1 MWGKFPRRLR
11 RLYGKIAEVIWK
23 NSKPKAHIT
32 SAIFPYNLRN
42 HLGNF
47 FHIIPFFSDRVPY
60 DSVGRSCK
68 AFEIGN
74 VLWNRLEAG
83 KAFAS
88 LDSHF
93 IGYIYLLL
101 PISKRVNLFKKNS
114 LHLIKYFKA
123 NRNYVPQWNLTN
135 KLHDHMFMPSS
146 RNWLPQLPW

>member
-1 MWGKFPRRLR
+1 MADQNRNITYSVIHLALTIVENHKKRIVTFQKLDRLIK
-11 RLYGKIAEVIWK
+11 KIHTRER
-23 NSKPKAHIT
+23 PET
-32 SAIFPYNLRN
+32 
-42 HLGNF
+42 
-47 FHIIPFFSDRVPY
+47 Y
-60 DSVGRSCK
+60 DSVGQSCK

-123 NRNYVPQWNLTN
+123 NRNYVPPWNFTN
-135 KLHDHMFMPSS
+135 NLHDHMFMPSS

>member
-1 MWGKFPRRLR
+1 MRYLVDCRKACNNSDDIHVWFYLILISWYWNRQACFSISILEVLDCWKSQKRIVTFQKLDRLK
-11 RLYGKIAEVIWK
+11 KIYSRERPETYK
-23 NSKPKAHIT
+23 
-32 SAIFPYNLRN
+32 
-42 HLGNF
+42 
-47 FHIIPFFSDRVPY
+47 
-60 DSVGRSCK
+60 DSVGQSCK

-114 LHLIKYFKA
+114 LHLG
-123 NRNYVPQWNLTN
+123 
-135 KLHDHMFMPSS
+135 
-146 RNWLPQLPW
+146 